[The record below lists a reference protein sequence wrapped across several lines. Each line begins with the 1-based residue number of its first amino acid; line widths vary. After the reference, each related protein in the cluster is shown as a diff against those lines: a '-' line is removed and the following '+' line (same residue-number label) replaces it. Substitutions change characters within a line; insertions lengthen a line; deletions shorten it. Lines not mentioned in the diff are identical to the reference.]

1 MGRFTSEHLEP
12 YDCRR
17 FEAFAYSAVGAPSD
31 RIMALGGW
39 SNWDMVK
46 LHYLAGSLVATPAM
60 VDFYGWLARPAV
72 AVKSPPLASFVPAM
86 PPPAVPPAVPSKPL
100 GRKCKRGQC

>member
-17 FEAFAYSAVGAPSD
+17 FGASAHSAVGAPSNH
-31 RIMALGGW
+31 IMALGGW
-39 SNWDMVK
+39 SSWDTAK
-46 LHYLAGSLVATPAM
+46 SHYLVGSLVATPVI

-72 AVKSPPLASFVPAM
+72 AVESPPLASFVPAM
-86 PPPAVPPAVPSKPL
+86 PLPAIPLAAPSKPL
-100 GRKCKRGQC
+100 GHKRKHG